1 MLPVPRITGGGDRLR
16 PQINNNDSITMMN
29 YLFLKH
35 AHAGFAYLTV
45 TLLVLRGLMM
55 LYKPAW
61 LGNKVIRIL
70 PHVIDT
76 LLLACAI
83 AMLVMADLN
92 PFIVPWLLAKII
104 ALLLYIVLGSIALK
118 RGKTRQGRIVAL
130 VLALLTVIYIIAVAK
145 TKLVWPF

>member
-1 MLPVPRITGGGDRLR
+1 
-16 PQINNNDSITMMN
+16 MMN

-45 TLLVLRGLMM
+45 TLFALRGLMM
-55 LYKPAW
+55 LYRPAW
-61 LGNKVIRIL
+61 LNKRAMRIL

-76 LLLACAI
+76 LLLSCAI
-83 AMLVMADLN
+83 GMLIVADLN

-104 ALLLYIVLGSIALK
+104 ALLLYIVLGTIALK
-118 RGKTRQGRIVAL
+118 RGKTRRSRIIAL

>member
-1 MLPVPRITGGGDRLR
+1 ML
-16 PQINNNDSITMMN
+16 N

-45 TLLVLRGLMM
+45 TLFALRGLMM
-55 LYKPAW
+55 LYRPAW
-61 LGNKVIRIL
+61 LNHKAIRIL

-76 LLLACAI
+76 LLLTCAI
-83 AMLVMADLN
+83 GMLVIAELN

-104 ALLLYIVLGSIALK
+104 ALLLYIVLGTIALK
-118 RGKTRQGRIVAL
+118 RGKTRRSRTVAL
-130 VLALLTVIYIIAVAK
+130 VLALLTAIYIIAVAK

>member
-1 MLPVPRITGGGDRLR
+1 
-16 PQINNNDSITMMN
+16 MMS

-35 AHAGFAYLTV
+35 AHAGFAYLTASLF
-45 TLLVLRGLMM
+45 TLRGLMM
-55 LYKPAW
+55 LYKPTW
-61 LGNKVIRIL
+61 LSSKTMRIL

-76 LLLACAI
+76 LLLGCAV
-83 AMLVMADLN
+83 AMLVIADLN

-104 ALLLYIVLGSIALK
+104 ALLLYIVLGTIALK
-118 RGKTRQGRIVAL
+118 RGKTRRGRTVAL